1 MDNLNYYL
9 GHYLKGENLEGGNCE
24 RALKKKFEII
34 FQFM

>member
-24 RALKKKFEII
+24 RALKKKI
-34 FQFM
+34 